1 MTPVTYR
8 NDLFSPS
15 PLKGPVA
22 TDIYRPSAHN
32 AQAVILAAGSG
43 RRLTGGDSEAPPK
56 ALLEFEGQ
64 TLLHRHIRNL
74 EQCGIAHITVVVG
87 YHADQVRAAAR
98 SGAVSAVVDTREN
111 VDFREG
117 SILSLLAARSALC
130 AGHPILLMDA
140 DVLCESRLLAALV
153 QGEPGSR
160 LLVDRVFEAG
170 DEPVK
175 LCVAGDRIVDFHK
188 RPRNAFDWCGE
199 SVGFFWLEGETAAA
213 IARRAEA
220 IAGDGGRRLEYEDA
234 IREVMLD
241 PTQARFGFRDI
252 TGLPWIEIDF
262 PEDVV
267 RAREFVLPALAQ

>member
-1 MTPVTYR
+1 M
-8 NDLFSPS
+8 
-15 PLKGPVA
+15 
-22 TDIYRPSAHN
+22 
-32 AQAVILAAGSG
+32 
-43 RRLTGGDSEAPPK
+43 
-56 ALLEFEGQ
+56 
-64 TLLHRHIRNL
+64 
-74 EQCGIAHITVVVG
+74 
-87 YHADQVRAAAR
+87 
-98 SGAVSAVVDTREN
+98 
-111 VDFREG
+111 
-117 SILSLLAARSALC
+117 
-130 AGHPILLMDA
+130 
-140 DVLCESRLLAALV
+140 
-153 QGEPGSR
+153 
-160 LLVDRVFEAG
+160 
-170 DEPVK
+170 K

-252 TGLPWIEIDF
+252 TGLPWIEIDC